1 MAPAGVWEAISDSY
15 LGFKVSREREIKAD
29 CADLELSPFGSLDFT
44 HNNREPLGCLQR
56 GAREKASL
64 ARHLIGVHRL
74 DWQIG

>member
-1 MAPAGVWEAISDSY
+1 MS
-15 LGFKVSREREIKAD
+15 
-29 CADLELSPFGSLDFT
+29 DLELSPFGSLDFT

-56 GAREKASL
+56 GVREKASL